1 MRFKSS
7 LQNGYRIYAISGVN
21 TISFAIDFEK
31 ANTKDL
37 LGFAVERADP
47 QDQER
52 YYMYGFKVFKEL
64 VPNPSEYM
72 LVSTFD
78 NPVQSFVWDDFTVK
92 PDYKYTYY
100 FYPVKGKPKNLIR
113 ERPVKITVQ
122 AEPLYSNHEHD
133 IFFNR
138 GVASSQA
145 YARRFNNLSPKKL
158 KGKKKEEALQWLSR
172 DLDEA
177 ILKFI
182 GQAKRGDTLLGCFY
196 EFSYPPVVAAF
207 KQAIDNGVDVKM
219 IIDAKVNE
227 KTDKK
232 GTFHESFPREEN
244 VGAIRDAGISEDK
257 NIIKREAKKND
268 IQHNKFI
275 VYLAGE
281 QQRPQAV
288 WTGST
293 NISMGGIMG
302 QTNVGHW
309 IRNENV
315 ATKYAKYWEILSKDP
330 GAKAGDS
337 IADARKKNNEFKK
350 SVMSLQS
357 DIDTDG
363 IPEGITTIFSPRKGL
378 KMLNTYATMV
388 DTAKKSAAITLAFGI
403 NKVFKELLKDDTE
416 KDRIVFMLLEK
427 KDLPSPRSKDT
438 FIRLG
443 AKNNVYQAY
452 GSYLKDP
459 LYQWTEEINTK
470 FLKLNAHVG
479 YVHTKILLMDPLS
492 GDPVIVTGSANFSA
506 SSINKNDENTVIVR
520 KNLRAADIYFTEF
533 NRLFNHYYFRTVL
546 EELREKGIRDIDK
559 EVFLK
564 SDISWQDKYKVG
576 TFRYKRMKMFQ
587 EMEGITR

>member
-7 LQNGYRIYAISGVN
+7 LQDGYRIYAVSGVN
-21 TISFAIDFEK
+21 TISFAIDFK
-31 ANTKDL
+31 NADTQKL
-37 LGFAVERADP
+37 LGFAVERDDP
-47 QDQER
+47 QEQER
-52 YYMYGFKVFKEL
+52 YYLYGSKVFKEV
-64 VPNPSEYM
+64 VPDPGEYM

-78 NPVQSFVWDDFTVK
+78 NPVQSFVWDDFTAK
-92 PDYKYTYY
+92 PDYQYTYF
-100 FYPVKGKPKNLIR
+100 FYPVKGKPRNLTR
-113 ERPVKITVQ
+113 ERPIRITVKT
-122 AEPLYSNHEHD
+122 EPLFSQQEHD

-145 YARRFNNLSPKKL
+145 YARRFNNLKPDKL
-158 KGKKKEEALQWLSR
+158 EGEREKEALQWLSR

-196 EFSYPPVVAAF
+196 EFSYPPVVDAF
-207 KQAIDNGVDVKM
+207 KQAIDNGVNVKI

-227 KTDKK
+227 YTDKK
-232 GTFHESFPREEN
+232 GTFHKSFPREDSLA
-244 VGAIRDAGISEDK
+244 AITNAGISEN

-275 VYLAGE
+275 VYLTGAE
-281 QQRPQAV
+281 KHPEAV

-293 NISMGGIMG
+293 NISKGGIMG

-309 IRNENV
+309 IRNEN
-315 ATKYAKYWEILSKDP
+315 AAAKYVQYWEILSKDP

-337 IADARKKNNEFKK
+337 RAAARKKNDELKK

-357 DIDTDG
+357 DIDADG

-378 KMLNTYATMV
+378 RMLNTYATMV

-403 NKVFKELLKDDTE
+403 NKVFKELLKDNTE

-427 KDLPSPRSKDT
+427 KDVPNARSKDT

-459 LYQWTEEINTK
+459 LYQWTAEINTR
-470 FLKLNAHVG
+470 FLELNSHVS
-479 YVHTKILLMDPLS
+479 YIHTKLLLMDPLS
-492 GDPVIVTGSANFSA
+492 ADPVIVTGSANFSE
-506 SSINKNDENTVIVR
+506 SSINNNDENTLIIR

-533 NRLFNHYYFRTVL
+533 NRLFNHYYFRSVL
-546 EELREKGIRDIDK
+546 EDLKNKGIEDIDK
-559 EVFLK
+559 EAFLK
-564 SDISWQDKYKVG
+564 SDASWQDKYKEG
-576 TFRYKRMKMFQ
+576 TFRDKRMKMFR
-587 EMEGITR
+587 EMEGITE

>member
-7 LQNGYRIYAISGVN
+7 LQDGYCIYAVSGVN
-21 TISFAIDFEK
+21 TISFAIDFK
-31 ANTKDL
+31 NADTQKL
-37 LGFAVERADP
+37 LGFAVERDDP
-47 QDQER
+47 QEQER
-52 YYMYGFKVFKEL
+52 YYMYGFKVFKEV
-64 VPNPSEYM
+64 VPNPGEYM

-78 NPVQSFVWDDFTVK
+78 NPVQSFVWDDFTAK
-92 PDYKYTYY
+92 PDYQYTYF
-100 FYPVKGKPKNLIR
+100 FYPVKGKPRNLTR
-113 ERPVKITVQ
+113 ERPIRITVKT
-122 AEPLYSNHEHD
+122 EPLFSKQEHD

-145 YARRFNNLSPKKL
+145 YARRFNNLEPDKL
-158 KGKKKEEALQWLSR
+158 EGERQKEALQWLSR

-207 KQAIDNGVDVKM
+207 KQAIDNGVNVKI

-227 KTDKK
+227 YTDKK
-232 GTFHESFPREEN
+232 GNFHKSFPREESLD
-244 VGAIRDAGISEDK
+244 AITKAGISEK
-257 NIIKREAKKND
+257 NIIRREAKKND

-275 VYLAGE
+275 VYLTGAQKHPE
-281 QQRPQAV
+281 AV

-293 NISMGGIMG
+293 NISEGGIMG
-302 QTNVGHW
+302 QTNVGQW
-309 IRNENV
+309 IRNKN
-315 ATKYAKYWEILSKDP
+315 AAGKYVQYWEILSKDP
-330 GAKAGDS
+330 GAKEGDS
-337 IADARKKNNEFKK
+337 KTDARKKNDELKQL
-350 SVMSLQS
+350 VMSLQS
-357 DIDTDG
+357 DIDADG

-403 NKVFKELLKDDTE
+403 NKVFKELLKDNTE

-427 KDLPSPRSKDT
+427 KDVPNSRSKDT

-459 LYQWTEEINTK
+459 LYQWTEEINTR
-470 FLKLNAHVG
+470 FLKLNSHVS
-479 YVHTKILLMDPLS
+479 YIHTKFLLMDPLS
-492 GDPVIVTGSANFSA
+492 ADPVVVTGSANFSE
-506 SSINKNDENTVIVR
+506 SSINDNDENTIIIR

-533 NRLFNHYYFRTVL
+533 NRLFNHYYFRSVL
-546 EELREKGIRDIDK
+546 EDLKDRGIQDVDK
-559 EVFLK
+559 AVFLK
-564 SDISWQDKYKVG
+564 SDASWQDKYKAG
-576 TFRYKRMKMFQ
+576 TFRDKRMKMFQ
-587 EMEGITR
+587 EMERITQ